1 MYNVVQKLLWYDTWV
16 LIYILGIKAALAS
29 KPDLK
34 VELIVFGTPAEEGG
48 GGKVKMIE
56 KGVFDETDFCMMSH
70 PSQYEVPHP
79 VCLALLQLTVVFHGK
94 R

>member
-1 MYNVVQKLLWYDTWV
+1 M
-16 LIYILGIKAALAS
+16 
-29 KPDLK
+29 K

-70 PSQYEVPHP
+70 PTP
-79 VCLALLQLTVVFHGK
+79 VEIPFPYWLARTQLTMVFHG